1 MMFNIGLDVRPQYDE
16 LGYET
21 EFVIVDVAF
30 PESYLQFHSLFYTE
44 STTDGLTTVSVHAI
58 PEGEDEERLVGT
70 FTVPALLTYE
80 EFTFALANFLLFDKR
95 AACVPYDVC

>member
-21 EFVIVDVAF
+21 EFVIVDVALPDVYF
-30 PESYLQFHSLFYTE
+30 QFYNLFYTE
-44 STTDGLTTVSVHAI
+44 SSNDGLTTVSVHAI
-58 PEGEDEERLVGT
+58 PEGEDEARLIGT
-70 FTVPALLTYE
+70 FTVPAPLTYE
-80 EFTFALANFLLFDKR
+80 ELTFALANFLLFDKR